1 MGFKSDIATASQD
14 VSVRSGYGAYT
25 GELSAQ
31 LLVDSGITWALTGH
45 SERRD
50 GFNAPVCVNSLSL
63 LDSFHC
69 LASHRRARPMNLLD
83 KRQRVLLMAE

>member
-1 MGFKSDIATASQD
+1 MGFKSDIATAAQD

-50 GFNAPVCVNSLSL
+50 GFNAPVCLNPLERL
-63 LDSFHC
+63 LISTG
-69 LASHRRARPMNLLD
+69 RE
-83 KRQRVLLMAE
+83 QRTCWSKNKECS